1 MSTQET
7 AAAKAVVQAYMDTLV
22 TGDIGALH
30 GFFTPESTWTL
41 AGDLPLSG
49 TWTGPEAI
57 LEEFVPQMVARLRPE
72 TMEFSFDGLIAEGER
87 VLAEWNTRAQAKAG
101 GHYDQHCLAVFTVRD
116 GRIAAVREYFDTLH
130 ARNIVFTETD
140 PTAAVLR
147 YFDALAA
154 GDQDAIRD
162 SWAVDGSCRYGGDLP
177 ISGTWQGRDQ
187 VINGFLATAF
197 AHLDPDEEIG
207 VKVTNHFGAGE
218 QVLVEWDSWGTGRT
232 GRPYRANNAGVFTVR
247 DGKITSMREY
257 ADTRHWRRALVA

>member
-162 SWAVDGSCRYGGDLP
+162 SWAVDGGCRYGGDL
-177 ISGTWQGRDQ
+177 
-187 VINGFLATAF
+187 
-197 AHLDPDEEIG
+197 IG

>member
-22 TGDIGALH
+22 TGDIEALH

-162 SWAVDGSCRYGGDLP
+162 SWAVDGSCRYGGDL
-177 ISGTWQGRDQ
+177 
-187 VINGFLATAF
+187 
-197 AHLDPDEEIG
+197 IG